1 MKIKQVRFSLGIIV
15 VGLFMISGIL
25 FAQTSEKIVSG
36 YGKVAWGATSSEVK
50 KAYANLVATSDV
62 SNDEGRAIGVK
73 VLRQTN
79 PENLMTRRDFYF
91 YDDKLYKVGVS
102 YDYLDSNKIMQ
113 SLLVKFTEKYGKFDY
128 SQDGKFTVGDGYF
141 YVSYT
146 DYYRYYSSDF
156 EIRLRIANTI
166 QQSNDVILDLF
177 VYFDYYNP
185 IVTDLIEKKII
196 EQKSGDITL

>member
-62 SNDEGRAIGVK
+62 SNDEERAIGVK

-91 YDDKLYKVGVS
+91 YDDKLYSVGVS
-102 YDYLDSNKIMQ
+102 YDDLDSNKIMQ

-156 EIRLRIANTI
+156 EIRLRTANTI